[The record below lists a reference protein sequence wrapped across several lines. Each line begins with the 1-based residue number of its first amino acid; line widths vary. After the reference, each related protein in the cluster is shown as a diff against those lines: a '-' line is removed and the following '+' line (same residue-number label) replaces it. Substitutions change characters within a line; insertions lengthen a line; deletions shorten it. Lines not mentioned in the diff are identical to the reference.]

1 MTNLLSGNNGRNII
15 ITSPDGSFRTKYL
28 HLKEIDIRNGQKV
41 TERDKIGEIGGS
53 RMGKEFGGQVH
64 LHYQI
69 DKLDTQS
76 KQWVPYNPTEG
87 KANKKENVVDPQTWI
102 KSDEVSNDKPK
113 QFYIFPI
120 ENKTNINF
128 NLYTPSFKRP

>member
-1 MTNLLSGNNGRNII
+1 MLNI
-15 ITSPDGSFRTKYL
+15 GSWILYAKA
-28 HLKEIDIRNGQKV
+28 N
-41 TERDKIGEIGGS
+41 
-53 RMGKEFGGQVH
+53 
-64 LHYQI
+64 
-69 DKLDTQS
+69 
-76 KQWVPYNPTEG
+76 WVPYNPTEG

-113 QFYIFPI
+113 QFYIFLI